1 MLTIQSVVI
10 PKKYKLEQAE
20 NIVKSLGF
28 KELYLKRKVTEYK
41 AGQTTNYWRFR
52 QSPPSQFEKD
62 SFRTKKV
69 KDDIYLILGKKN
81 NI

>member
-1 MLTIQSVVI
+1 MLKIQSVVI

-28 KELYLKRKVTEYK
+28 KELYLKKKVNEYK

-52 QSPPSQFEKD
+52 QFPPSQFKKD

-69 KDDIYLILGKKN
+69 KDDIYLIMGEKK
-81 NI
+81 